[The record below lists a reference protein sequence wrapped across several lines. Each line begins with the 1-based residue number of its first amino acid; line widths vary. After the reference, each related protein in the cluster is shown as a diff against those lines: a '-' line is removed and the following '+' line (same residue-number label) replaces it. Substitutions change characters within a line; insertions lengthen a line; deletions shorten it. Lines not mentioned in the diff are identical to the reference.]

1 MTEFTQ
7 PQREALIDLLI
18 LSIFVDAHLS
28 LAEDHA
34 LHSAI
39 DSLGWGSEHPRE
51 IFVLNS
57 FSRGRRA
64 SESDD
69 AMAQYVAAHAGA
81 FPEPAQRAEALE
93 QIQKVLESDGLAEPE
108 TSFLRHLEAAFNPK
122 G

>member
-1 MTEFTQ
+1 MTAFSQ

-39 DSLGWGSEHPRE
+39 DSLGWASEHPRE

-69 AMAQYVAAHAGA
+69 TMAQYVSTRAEV
-81 FPEPAQRAEALE
+81 FPEPARRAEALT
-93 QIQKVLESDGLAEPE
+93 QIRTVLESDGLAEQE
-108 TSFLRHLEAAFNPK
+108 TSFLRHVTAAF
-122 G
+122 GA